1 MAASHYFIFAGWGI
15 ETIQEND
22 ILLSL
27 SKLKAWMNMVD
38 ELSLTWDGQH

>member
-15 ETIQEND
+15 ETIQEDHTPPFPLQTQSVNV
-22 ILLSL
+22 
-27 SKLKAWMNMVD
+27 AD